1 MQIRVLI
8 IVGGGGWGREAME
21 IIPALS
27 PAWEKT
33 YLSTP
38 DCAGWLRRNG
48 LEGDIH
54 LVPPIRTGAPR
65 SRFAQAV
72 ALIRALWGVTVLL
85 LRRRPHAV
93 LGICSD
99 LSLPAMLLGRL
110 MGARTYYV
118 ESLTRVT
125 TPSRVARL
133 LDRLGVVNR
142 LFVQHEAL
150 APKLKSGEWVGG
162 IL

>member
-1 MQIRVLI
+1 MRIRVLI

-21 IIPALS
+21 IVPALN
-27 PAWEKT
+27 PGWEKI

-38 DCAGWLRRNG
+38 DCVNWLRRNG
-48 LEGDIH
+48 LEGEVH
-54 LVPPIRTGAPR
+54 LVPPITTGAKR
-65 SRFAQAV
+65 SRLVRIA
-72 ALIRALWGVTVLL
+72 ALFRALWGVTILM
-85 LRRRPHAV
+85 LRKRPRAV

-110 MGARTYYV
+110 LGARTYYV
-118 ESLTRVT
+118 ESLTRVR

-133 LDRLGVVNR
+133 LDRLGIVNR
-142 LFVQHEAL
+142 LFVQHESL
-150 APKLKSGEWVGG
+150 TPQFKSGEWIGG